1 MKTIAFILSSLL
13 LTVAFNSAYA
23 TSRSADEVVKVT
35 ADKVLERLDAE
46 RAELEAHPEKLYALI
61 NELVIPHFDFV
72 SMSKWV
78 LGRTNWKSAN
88 TGQREKFVGEFRT
101 LLVRTYAKA
110 LLEYSNQ
117 EITYFPIENNP
128 DSNIVVVKT
137 EINQPG
143 TKPIPINYSMHASG
157 GEWKV
162 IDVVVDGISLVATYR
177 GSFASEI
184 RENGL
189 DVLITKLAE
198 RNTSATTVSSN

>member
-1 MKTIAFILSSLL
+1 MKIIAFILSSLL
-13 LTVAFNSAYA
+13 LTVAFNGAYA

-35 ADKVLERLDAE
+35 ADKVLERLEEE

-78 LGRTNWKSAN
+78 LGRTNWKGAN

-128 DSNIVVVKT
+128 NSNIVVVKT
-137 EINQPG
+137 EISQPG

>member
-13 LTVAFNSAYA
+13 LTVAFNSAFA

-46 RAELEAHPEKLYALI
+46 RAELEAHPQKLYALI

-137 EINQPG
+137 EISQPG